1 MKDYLPYIVSVVTA
15 LISFLASLL
24 INKKNNK
31 AEIEKIKLEH
41 KQILE
46 RNKQEQDA
54 RIAQL
59 EKEYVLKAGTDI
71 VTDFTKQT
79 VEALYS
85 TESVKQELN
94 KQTFNSF
101 KNKKRNGKGKKK

>member
-1 MKDYLPYIVSVVTA
+1 MSLRISQVVTCFA
-15 LISFLASLL
+15 ASA
-24 INKKNNK
+24 KNGVT
-31 AEIEKIKLEH
+31 KI
-41 KQILE
+41 
-46 RNKQEQDA
+46 
-54 RIAQL
+54 
-59 EKEYVLKAGTDI
+59 EKEYALKAGTDI

-101 KNKKRNGKGKKK
+101 KNKKSSKKGKK

>member
-1 MKDYLPYIVSVVTA
+1 M
-15 LISFLASLL
+15 
-24 INKKNNK
+24 
-31 AEIEKIKLEH
+31 KLEH
-41 KQILE
+41 EQIME

-54 RIAQL
+54 RITQL
-59 EKEYVLKAGTDI
+59 EKEYALKAGTEI

-85 TESVKQELN
+85 TETVKQELN

-101 KNKKRNGKGKKK
+101 KNKKSSGKGKKK